1 MNNICCI
8 IVTYN
13 IGNELSKCFYSI
25 LNQVDKVIIVDNGSD
40 LETVKYIN
48 HLKKEHSNKVEYLLN
63 QNNMGIAFA
72 LNRGIEL
79 ALKENFEW
87 ILTLDNDSIATEGM
101 VDVMLKTYSKLS
113 KNEQKDVVSLFPT
126 HLEINFKNFKNEKS
140 EFNKLNYNYIET
152 DITSGNILNK
162 KLFYSVGFF
171 NESLFIDYVD
181 FEYCLRLS
189 EYGYKQIK
197 VHDAK
202 LIHHLGN
209 SKQIKIFNKRIDYTN
224 HSALRRYYITRNR
237 FFIWNKFKKHKAFIT
252 FDKSAFIKETIK
264 IILFE
269 NNKYQKIKMT
279 LKGFKD
285 YKNKKFGKL
294 KEI

>member
-25 LNQVDKVIIVDNGSD
+25 LNQVNKVIIVDNGSN
-40 LETVKYIN
+40 LETVEYIK
-48 HLKKEHSNKVEYLLN
+48 HLKKEHSSKVEYLLN
-63 QNNMGIAFA
+63 KDNMGIAFA

-87 ILTLDNDSIATEGM
+87 ILTLDNDSVATDDM
-101 VDVMLKTYSKLS
+101 VNVMLKTYSNLS
-113 KNEQKDVVSLFPT
+113 PNEKKDVVSLFPT
-126 HLEINFKNFKNEKS
+126 HLETNFKNFNNEKS
-140 EFNKLNYNYIET
+140 EFNTLNYSYIIA

-162 KLFYSVGFF
+162 KVFNKVGTFT
-171 NESLFIDYVD
+171 EKLFIDYVD
-181 FEYCLRLS
+181 LEYCLRIFKRN
-189 EYGYKQIK
+189 YKQIK

-209 SKQIKIFNKRIDYTN
+209 SKQINIFNKKITYTN

-237 FFIWNKFKKHKAFIT
+237 LFVWNNFKDCKQFISN
-252 FDKSAFIKETIK
+252 DKRSFIKETIK

-269 NNKYQKIKMT
+269 NNKYFKIKMI

-285 YKNKKFGKL
+285 YRNNIFGKL
-294 KEI
+294 K